1 MDMPVIT
8 MISSMAAWLLRI
20 TWTSDKWE
28 GQGNHGQL
36 LNKVGLFA
44 VEELPLQ
51 MVQALV
57 LAAASCEIS
66 VAVVGIDNR
75 ACAVPVT
82 SWD

>member
-1 MDMPVIT
+1 
-8 MISSMAAWLLRI
+8 
-20 TWTSDKWE
+20 
-28 GQGNHGQL
+28 
-36 LNKVGLFA
+36 
-44 VEELPLQ
+44 

-82 SWD
+82 SWDSLNTLARNLDAYPINKEKGTVARLR

>member
-1 MDMPVIT
+1 
-8 MISSMAAWLLRI
+8 
-20 TWTSDKWE
+20 
-28 GQGNHGQL
+28 
-36 LNKVGLFA
+36 
-44 VEELPLQ
+44 

-82 SWD
+82 SWNSLNTLSRNLDAYPM